1 MSSVLASIS
10 LVRAKLG
17 RYVLVLAKVVRVC
30 VLVCDVGNPRVGGGG
45 WCTPYIRMMGMIV
58 VFSRGL

>member
-30 VLVCDVGNPRVGGGG
+30 VLVCDVGNPRVGGG
-45 WCTPYIRMMGMIV
+45 V
-58 VFSRGL
+58 VYSLYSDDGDDRRIF